1 LGKIIIMSEPVV
13 SIIIPC
19 YNSGKYLP
27 EALDSISAYPDKG
40 MYEVI
45 IINDGST
52 DELTLSL
59 LNNLQQNGE
68 HIVLHQ
74 ENKGPAAARNAG
86 VKMAKAPYLLFL
98 DSDNK
103 IESNYITESVAV
115 LNSRPAVS
123 IVHANPIFFGDT
135 AKPRFET
142 GKFDLV
148 KILKGNYIDNCA
160 VIRKTTW
167 EALGGQDEERS
178 IAGHADWEF
187 WIRAGGAGYGFYYI
201 DKPLY
206 HYRVLNNSLVS
217 QYLDGGAHEAVHSYI
232 YGKHALLV
240 ADSYNWLYNEV
251 AKSERDKRRP
261 FRSFFKYVYRFYV
274 NKPK

>member
-1 LGKIIIMSEPVV
+1 MSEPVV

-103 IESNYITESVAV
+103 IESNYI
-115 LNSRPAVS
+115 
-123 IVHANPIFFGDT
+123 
-135 AKPRFET
+135 
-142 GKFDLV
+142 
-148 KILKGNYIDNCA
+148 
-160 VIRKTTW
+160 
-167 EALGGQDEERS
+167 
-178 IAGHADWEF
+178 
-187 WIRAGGAGYGFYYI
+187 
-201 DKPLY
+201 
-206 HYRVLNNSLVS
+206 
-217 QYLDGGAHEAVHSYI
+217 
-232 YGKHALLV
+232 
-240 ADSYNWLYNEV
+240 
-251 AKSERDKRRP
+251 
-261 FRSFFKYVYRFYV
+261 
-274 NKPK
+274 